1 MKNWS
6 KKNFKQNGLLQG
18 DGALWM
24 VLLCLCCISII
35 TVYSASSRMTFSS
48 GKYWAPVIRHA
59 QLMGAGVCFAWLL
72 HMLPCKLYK
81 LLGLVLTVFYYI
93 ALVIAFVTGQING
106 AARWADVGDVRFQPS
121 EFAKLGLV
129 MTTAFIFSVFRD
141 KNGVSSFGFKLAA
154 GNAIMTLALI
164 VTENLSTAIII
175 GVVMLCMGFFAQVST
190 KILATLVGLV
200 VGLGLGAYL
209 TMVNIPQSTLDE
221 WSKEKEGILH
231 RVPTWVSRLKDKQV
245 LPPDPKD
252 YDVRDN
258 EQVTHAQIAIATCAL
273 SPRGPGNSVE
283 RDYLPHADSDFIYA
297 ILIEEWGIFGGA
309 FVMFLYLLLLYR
321 AFRISKRC
329 KSLYPAYLIMG
340 LSFMLVTQAM
350 INMAVAVGAIPVT
363 GQTLPLVSRGG
374 TSAFANCAI
383 LGIMLSVSRS
393 AKRIEEKSEDSV
405 PKNNESEASNT
416 ESQATDGESEP
427 IVESPNTNT
436 PETCNNQK

>member
-24 VLLCLCCISII
+24 ILLCLCCISIV
-35 TVYSASSRMTFSS
+35 TVYSASSRMTYSS

-59 QLMGAGVCFAWLL
+59 QMMGAGIGFAWLL

-81 LLGLVLTVFYYI
+81 LLGLALTVVYYI
-93 ALVIAFVTGQING
+93 ALVIAFLTGQING

-154 GNAIMTLALI
+154 VNAILTLGLI

-190 KILATLVGLV
+190 KILATLVGGCAA
-200 VGLGLGAYL
+200 VGLSGYL
-209 TMVNIPQSTLDE
+209 TMVNIPQSALDE
-221 WSKEKEGILH
+221 WSKEKSGILH
-231 RVPTWVSRLKDKQV
+231 RVPTWVNRIKDKHV

-252 YDVRDN
+252 YDIHDN

-273 SPRGPGNSVE
+273 RPRGPGNSIE

-297 ILIEEWGIFGGA
+297 ILIEEWSIFGGA

-393 AKRIEEKSEDSV
+393 AKRIEEKPE
-405 PKNNESEASNT
+405 EANIT
-416 ESQATDGESEP
+416 TGEPPAE
-427 IVESPNTNT
+427 E
-436 PETCNNQK
+436 PETKAEEPETAI

>member
-6 KKNFKQNGLLQG
+6 KKNFKQNGLMQG

-24 VLLCLCCISII
+24 VLLFLCCISIV
-35 TVYSASSRMTFSS
+35 TVYSASSRMTFGS
-48 GKYWAPVIRHA
+48 GEYWAPVIKHA
-59 QLMGAGVCFAWLL
+59 ELMLAGIGFAWVL

-81 LLGLVLTVFYYI
+81 LMGLVLTLFYYI
-93 ALVIAFVTGQING
+93 ALGMAFVTGQING
-106 AARWADVGDVRFQPS
+106 AARWAEVGDVRFQPS

-141 KNGVSSFGFKLAA
+141 KNGVSSFGFRLAFV
-154 GNAIMTLALI
+154 NALLTMGLI

-175 GVVMLCMGFFAQVST
+175 GVVMLCMAFYSQVPT
-190 KILATLVGLV
+190 KILATLVGLCV
-200 VGLGLGAYL
+200 ALGLGGYL
-209 TMVNIPQSTLDE
+209 TLTNIPQDTLDKWE
-221 WSKEKEGILH
+221 NDKECIMH
-231 RVPTWVSRLKDKQV
+231 RVPTWVSRLKETNE
-245 LPPDPKD
+245 LPPDPND
-252 YDVRDN
+252 YDIHDN
-258 EQVTHAQIAIATCAL
+258 EQVTHAQIAIATCGL

-297 ILIEEWGIFGGA
+297 ILIEEWSIFGGA

-321 AFRISKRC
+321 AYKISKKC

-340 LSFMLVTQAM
+340 LSLLLVTQAM
-350 INMAVAVGAIPVT
+350 INMAVAVGAMPVT

-393 AKRIEEKSEDSV
+393 AKRIEENSED
-405 PKNNESEASNT
+405 T
-416 ESQATDGESEP
+416 ETDTEE
-427 IVESPNTNT
+427 
-436 PETCNNQK
+436 CNNNQES